1 MKTTWGCWYK
11 CNFCYTWRV
20 TDGAPYSRSP
30 ESIAAELETID
41 AEDVYIVD
49 DIFLINPTRLA
60 RLAALNA
67 GLRGIGAIGPAYW
80 PDWAAPHLT
89 TDGTHPSAGGAVWM
103 ASAITRAMGV
113 P

>member
-1 MKTTWGCWYK
+1 MT
-11 CNFCYTWRV
+11 
-20 TDGAPYSRSP
+20 SH
-30 ESIAAELETID
+30 
-41 AEDVYIVD
+41 EDTSSA
-49 DIFLINPTRLA
+49 LIGKVEP
-60 RLAALNA
+60 NA